1 MLLVFWVVSITDHL
15 PSYSYT
21 SASCIFQIKTAQSFK
36 MKEVESFFYVIINGS
51 IQKDGNKND
60 VTMDLIRDAKNAT
73 LMFLSIVFSQI
84 SFW

>member
-1 MLLVFWVVSITDHL
+1 MLLDFLGSITDHL
-15 PSYSYT
+15 PSYSST
-21 SASCIFQIKTAQSFK
+21 FASSIFQIKTAQSFK